1 MGTFG
6 DSVRRHVLVSYDI
19 ADEKRLKKVQK
30 LVSDAAD
37 RVQFSV
43 YLGQFSA
50 KDLVILRERLREVIH
65 HQQDQVLFLDLGRVP
80 DGDLESGDLAISHL
94 GRPWEPRVLAT
105 MIY

>member
-1 MGTFG
+1 
-6 DSVRRHVLVSYDI
+6 VSYDI
-19 ADEKRLKKVQK
+19 ADEKRLKKIQK
-30 LVSDAAD
+30 LVSDVAD

-43 YLGQFSA
+43 YLGQFSP

-65 HQQDQVLFLDLGRVP
+65 HHEDQVLFIDLGKVP
-80 DGDLESGDLAISHL
+80 EGDYDAEDIAISCL